1 MSQNNIMAS
10 PKAKNCPPPEPDQQ
24 RGLTKSAK
32 KPKMLSQNRMTGRG
46 KLMLTEQLAKA
57 AGQPVKILGMM
68 SGTSGDGIDG
78 CLVEFTNN
86 GAAELVWLKS
96 YDYST
101 AQFARIQKLMRESDA
116 VSVTLGASYVAELH
130 ALACRQ
136 FFADEARLP
145 DYIAVHGQTIWH
157 QPTPVT
163 WEGLPLTGTLQL
175 MNGALLAARN
185 SLPVICNFRA
195 ADMAA
200 GGQGAPLVP
209 FADLFLFGRHARHDR
224 VIVNIGGMANLTALS
239 SASENPQVVC
249 AFDTG
254 PGNVLMD
261 LFMQRSGLGRFDA
274 DGRLAATGRTLRPLL
289 DEFLAD
295 PYFRLPPPKSTG
307 REYFNQQWLD
317 RLVGQAGSAPA
328 ADLMS
333 TLLDI
338 TVESVA
344 AAVRQPDYPL
354 ALPAEVLVAG
364 GGARNSELM
373 RRLAASL
380 AGVAEVTTTE
390 RLGVPVMAREAMAF
404 AILGYAFLQ
413 GRPANVSKATGAIHP
428 AVLGEFHPVP
438 FIG

>member
-1 MSQNNIMAS
+1 
-10 PKAKNCPPPEPDQQ
+10 
-24 RGLTKSAK
+24 
-32 KPKMLSQNRMTGRG
+32 
-46 KLMLTEQLAKA
+46 MLTEQLAKY
-57 AGQPVKILGMM
+57 AGKPVKILGMM

-78 CLVEFTNN
+78 CLVEFTPA
-86 GAAELVWLKS
+86 GEAELLWLKS
-96 YDYST
+96 FDYSS

-116 VSVTLGASYVAELH
+116 VGITLGASYIAELH
-130 ALACRQ
+130 ALACQQ

-145 DYIAVHGQTIWH
+145 DCIAVHGQTVWH
-157 QPTPVT
+157 QPTPVV
-163 WEGLPLTGTLQL
+163 WEELPLTGTLQL
-175 MNGALLAARN
+175 MNGALLATRTA
-185 SLPVICNFRA
+185 LPVICNFRA

-209 FADLFLFGRHARHDR
+209 FADLFLFGRHATRDR

-239 SASENPQVVC
+239 SASACPEVVC

-261 LFMQRSGLGRFDA
+261 LYMQRSGLGRFDA
-274 DGRLAATGRTLRPLL
+274 DGRLAATGTTLRPLL
-289 DEFLAD
+289 AEFLAD
-295 PYFRLPPPKSTG
+295 PYFKLPPPKSTG
-307 REYFNQQWLD
+307 REYFNQQCLG
-317 RLVGQAGSAPA
+317 RLLERAGSATA

-338 TVESVA
+338 TVESIA
-344 AAVRQPDYPL
+344 AAIRQPAYPL
-354 ALPAEVLVAG
+354 SLPAEVLIAG

-373 RRLAASL
+373 RRLALSL
-380 AGVAEVTTTE
+380 RGVAEVTSTE

-413 GRPANVSKATGAIHP
+413 GRPANVVKATGAMRP

-438 FIG
+438 FIW

>member
-1 MSQNNIMAS
+1 
-10 PKAKNCPPPEPDQQ
+10 
-24 RGLTKSAK
+24 
-32 KPKMLSQNRMTGRG
+32 
-46 KLMLTEQLAKA
+46 MLTEQLVQATGK
-57 AGQPVKILGMM
+57 PVKILGMM

-78 CLVEFTNN
+78 CLVEFNAA
-86 GAAELVWLKS
+86 GAAELLWLKS
-96 YDYST
+96 YDYSP
-101 AQFARIQKLMRESDA
+101 AQFARIQKLMREGDA
-116 VSVTLGASYVAELH
+116 VSITLGASYIAELH

-136 FFADEARLP
+136 FFTGEDRLP
-145 DYIAVHGQTIWH
+145 DYIAAHGQTVWH
-157 QPTPVT
+157 QPTPII
-163 WEGLPLTGTLQL
+163 WDDLPLTGTLQL
-175 MNGALLAARN
+175 MNGALLAARTAF
-185 SLPVICNFRA
+185 PVICNFRA

-209 FADLFLFGRHARHDR
+209 FADLFLFGHNAVRDR
-224 VIVNIGGMANLTALS
+224 VIVNIGGMANLTAIS

-261 LFMQRSGLGRFDA
+261 LFMQHSGLGRFDA
-274 DGRLAATGRTLRPLL
+274 DGRLAAGGRTLRPLL
-289 DEFLAD
+289 EEFLAD
-295 PYFRLPPPKSTG
+295 PYFKLPPPKSTG
-307 REYFNQQWLD
+307 REYFNQQ
-317 RLVGQAGSAPA
+317 RLERLIERAGSATA

-344 AAVRQPDYPL
+344 AAIRRPAYPL
-354 ALPAEVLVAG
+354 SQPAEVLIAG

-373 RRLAASL
+373 RRLALSL
-380 AGVAEVTTTE
+380 DGVAEVTTTE

-413 GRPANVSKATGAIHP
+413 GRPANVIKATGAARP

-438 FIG
+438 FIW